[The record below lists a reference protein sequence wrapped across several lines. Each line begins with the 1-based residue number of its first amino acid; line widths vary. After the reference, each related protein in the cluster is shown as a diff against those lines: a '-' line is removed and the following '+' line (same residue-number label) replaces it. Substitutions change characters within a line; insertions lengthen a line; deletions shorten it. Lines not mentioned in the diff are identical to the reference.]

1 MSYTRAK
8 MFSTIVISLI
18 MFATG
23 FYTSSSADVVVVT
36 DNIHEQKAMILERE
50 NEELRVANE
59 QWYKA
64 LEAEQE
70 RRKVYMLC
78 VGALSAILVSNAVVN
93 YIGILFYR

>member
-1 MSYTRAK
+1 VMGT
-8 MFSTIVISLI
+8 FIGTICI
-18 MFATG
+18 
-23 FYTSSSADVVVVT
+23 DEPVVT
-36 DNIHEQKAMILERE
+36 SELHTLEQKTAHLERE